1 MATFFC
7 STATGSDQSL
17 RSLIDRLESHFRL
30 QRQTMG
36 VLAQLSPPGSDGVA
50 NARDLQPRSPGRR
63 VTASTS
69 AAAAAAGGS
78 FGVARAA
85 TSGIR
90 FQTPR
95 RVDVD
100 FSAGGQS
107 RYRSF
112 AALADEDSSDTDTG
126 QSPDSLG
133 PFLSRA
139 IIGLCYYTVF
149 EARGP
154 PRASRGLRQDPTD
167 YLWRRQ
173 SLFFLNDN
181 FLDITTLGQN
191 SAPTWF

>member
-173 SLFFLNDN
+173 SLFF
-181 FLDITTLGQN
+181 FK
-191 SAPTWF
+191 